1 MVQFALPKDSKVIE
15 GKYFKDKTNGKN
27 LKSKFIDGILRQNKI
42 QD

>member
-15 GKYFKDKTNGKN
+15 GKYFKVKTNGKN
-27 LKSKFIDGILRQNKI
+27 LKKT